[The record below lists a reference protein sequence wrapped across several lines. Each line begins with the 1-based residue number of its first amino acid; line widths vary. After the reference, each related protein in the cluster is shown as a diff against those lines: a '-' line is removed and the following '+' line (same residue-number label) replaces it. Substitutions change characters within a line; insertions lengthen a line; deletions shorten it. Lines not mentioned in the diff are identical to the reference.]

1 LQLNT
6 QTNSYDEVSPI
17 DWSLVTIV
25 TTFLHPCLL
34 CHFPLS
40 TVFGVFWTAFGFG
53 LLDWT
58 LVIPNGMGAIL
69 GIIQLFICLVI
80 PSRVN
85 ESSSEIKC
93 QVGQPVE
100 VVTDVDVETSIPSIE
115 EITNVVDTFAAF
127 EK

>member
-1 LQLNT
+1 
-6 QTNSYDEVSPI
+6 
-17 DWSLVTIV
+17 
-25 TTFLHPCLL
+25 
-34 CHFPLS
+34 
-40 TVFGVFWTAFGFG
+40 
-53 LLDWT
+53 
-58 LVIPNGMGAIL
+58 MGAIL